1 MITKRVRI
9 WITRELSGECEI
21 CFSEPNWKSATQ
33 ARRGSHSL
41 RGRGHGRGEPAPAE
55 AHELLGRPLPVEP
68 RAEVPPAVATPR
80 KGF

>member
-1 MITKRVRI
+1 MK
-9 WITRELSGECEI
+9 
-21 CFSEPNWKSATQ
+21 FDFQNPNRKSATQ

-41 RGRGHGRGEPAPAE
+41 RGRGHGRGESAFAE
-55 AHELLGRPLPVEP
+55 AHELLGRPLLVEP